1 MINRT
6 YLGKITNLERFE
18 KLMDMLHK
26 SDECD
31 IQMIEDYNGGKHAL
45 VRNARTQKVWSII
58 CHLYSYGGTDG
69 LLEIAQVKYPD
80 RIMDPVGW
88 LCERDAYE
96 RITR

>member
-1 MINRT
+1 MIAVIISAIISAYIS
-6 YLGKITNLERFE
+6 YLMSTFVISRYFSK
-18 KLMDMLHK
+18 
-26 SDECD
+26 
-31 IQMIEDYNGGKHAL
+31 
-45 VRNARTQKVWSII
+45 
-58 CHLYSYGGTDG
+58 LYSYGGTDG